1 MSNNMNS
8 SMVSNQDKSSPIF
21 HLFMHLIIGI
31 LFGAGL
37 AISEMA
43 NPNAVLSFLDV
54 SAIFTQDSPF
64 SKNASWNPD
73 LIFVMVSAILVG
85 VLAYAIKNKMT
96 HPKFTSIWR
105 LPSKLTLDKP
115 LIFGAIFFGIGWG
128 LAGYCPGPALTALV
142 NNPMEGVYFLS
153 SMLVGSFAFQAVST
167 MRKT

>member
-1 MSNNMNS
+1 MSSKIKSIMTP
-8 SMVSNQDKSSPIF
+8 NQDTSSPIF
-21 HLFMHLIIGI
+21 HLFMHLIIGV

-64 SKNASWNPD
+64 SKNANWNPD
-73 LIFVMVSAILVG
+73 LIFVMVSAISIG
-85 VLAYAIKNKMT
+85 VLAYGIKRKLPQ
-96 HPKFTSIWR
+96 PKFSSIWR

-115 LIFGAIFFGIGWG
+115 LIFGAILFGIGWG

-142 NNPMEGVYFLS
+142 NNPMEGIYFIS
-153 SMLVGSFAFQAVST
+153 SMLVGSFLFQT
-167 MRKT
+167 LTKLR